1 MCVEFAI
8 FALCNQD
15 DFAMKSTFLR
25 SLSFFLPALLAV
37 NGVTLDVQATDPPIR
52 LARYRQPDFPCERR
66 LYDFVVPRDGNIR
79 EAIEAANGRKDTT
92 RRFRIFVM
100 PGDYVVPCQGERT
113 GGDGQKYP
121 DPRMWLRTPNV
132 SIVGEERDC
141 CVVRN
146 VLPEATW
153 DNGFGAASPLEGI
166 GNADVLILEKA
177 AHDCYFQDITLRNG
191 MADRTGR
198 NIVLHDRS
206 THTICRDV
214 RLWGYQDTYVSN
226 NQHGQYYF
234 IGGVIRGCT
243 DYICGKGD
251 VFFDGVTFQQCGTGG
266 YICAPSVPKEFG
278 YVMSSCSVKVET
290 PDVTYYWGRPWGKET
305 PTAIWLYTGVDK
317 GPITKDKKG
326 YNAWA
331 DMGSGGWPARFAEYG
346 SHLLSTLD
354 TLDLTGRRSLWV
366 DKEGGEHPNN
376 PYVTR
381 REALKYQL
389 KNVFPDWKPRDFTN
403 EAYPIIKV
411 EMKGRRISW
420 TDSPDALL
428 YAVCLDGRI
437 VDFTTDHRYTTKV
450 SAVPERWSIR
460 PANQMGGLGQA
471 YKVGSNLERI
481 LEP

>member
-1 MCVEFAI
+1 
-8 FALCNQD
+8 
-15 DFAMKSTFLR
+15 MKHPCLKR
-25 SLSFFLPALLAV
+25 LSLLLPAMLAMQSV
-37 NGVTLDVQATDPPIR
+37 SLVAMTTDPPLR
-52 LARYRQPDFPCERR
+52 LMKYRAPEFPCERK

-79 EAIEAANGRKDTT
+79 EAIEAANARKDTT
-92 RRFRIFVM
+92 QRYRIFVM
-100 PGDYVVPCQGERT
+100 PGEYVVPCKGETT
-113 GGDGQKYP
+113 GGDGRQYP

-132 SIVGEERDC
+132 SIVGEERDS

-146 VLPEATW
+146 VTPPATW

-191 MADRTGR
+191 MSDRTGR
-198 NIVLHDRS
+198 NIVLHDRA
-206 THTICRDV
+206 THTICRNV
-214 RLWGYQDTYVSN
+214 CLWAYQDTYVSN
-226 NQHGQYYF
+226 NQQGQYYF
-234 IGGVIRGCT
+234 YDGVIRGRT

-251 VFFDGVTFQQCGTGG
+251 VFFDAVTFQQCGTGG
-266 YICAPSVPKEFG
+266 YICAPSVPREYG
-278 YVMSSCSVKVET
+278 YVMSWCEVRNET

-305 PTAIWLYTGVDK
+305 PTAIWLYTRVDK

-346 SHLLSTLD
+346 SFLAESLD

-366 DKEGGEHPNN
+366 DKEGVEHPNN

-381 REALKYQL
+381 QEALKYQL
-389 KNVFPDWKPRDFTN
+389 GKVFANWNPRIYSN
-403 EAYPIIKV
+403 EAYPLVKV
-411 EMKGRRISW
+411 EMKGSRISW

-437 VDFTTDHRYTTKV
+437 VDFTTQNHYRTKV
-450 SAVPERWSIR
+450 KAAPERWSVR
-460 PANQMGGLGQA
+460 PANQRGGLGHA
-471 YKVGSNLERI
+471 YQVGTNLEEM
-481 LEP
+481 LEH